1 MITSNDI
8 RRKWLDFFASKGHK
22 IVSSSSLVPNND
34 PTLMFTNAGMVQ
46 FKNIFTGKEVRDY
59 HRATTA
65 QKCVRAGGKHND
77 LDNVGY
83 TCRHH
88 TFFEMMGNFSFGDYF
103 KEQAI
108 TYAYEMITKELGIN
122 KDKLCF
128 TVFSEDDDAWNIWK
142 KVSGVSDDKII
153 RIPTTAN
160 FWSMG
165 DTGPCGPC
173 SEIFYD
179 HGDKIFGGAP
189 GTKDE
194 DGDRFVEIW
203 NLVFMQYEQLEDG
216 SRIPLPKPSIDTGAG
231 LERLAAVLQGTH
243 DNYET
248 DALKSLVLAAA
259 DELGIKDIY
268 GPYKSSLRVVADH
281 LRSSCFLIADGV
293 TLSNE
298 GRGYVLRRIMR
309 RAMRHAYMMGA
320 KEPLMYKLVPALQS
334 LMAEAY
340 PELNTAGSLITET
353 LRLEETSFRDTLARG
368 IRLLDEQTEHLSKG
382 DCLSGEVAFRL
393 YDTYGFP
400 LDLTQD
406 ALRSKGIKVDIEGFD
421 AAMER
426 QKQAARKAW
435 AGSGDTATEKIW
447 FSLYDKFGATEF
459 LGYTNDMAEGQV
471 QAVIQD
477 GKEVSEATAGSEVML
492 VVNQTPFYA
501 ECGGQCGD
509 AGVIENDKVKI
520 IIHDTVRKVEGLFVH
535 IGKVEIGSIKPNDN
549 VILKVFTD
557 RRANIKA
564 NHSATHL
571 LHAALRKF
579 LGQHVVQKGSE
590 VTAEHLRFDFAHS
603 KALTSEE
610 ILLVEDEVNRNI
622 MAALPVVTQIMSPDA
637 AVKMGAMALFGEKYG
652 EEVRVLT
659 MGAENKPVS
668 IELCGGTHVDNTGN
682 IGSFRIL
689 SETAIS
695 AGIRRIE
702 AVAGMA
708 AVRHSRKQDSLLND
722 LALRAKSAKDALP
735 ERIDSLMSDKKS
747 LEREVT
753 ELRKKLASG
762 GVASND
768 AQYEEINGIKFIGR
782 IISDLPVGEMKSA
795 VDVMKQKI
803 GSGVVALVCINDGKV
818 SLVLGVTKDIS
829 EKVSASAIIKDIAS
843 TVGGKGGGRADMAQA
858 GGFSTDSAEEVI
870 KSVKK
875 ALEK

>member
-8 RRKWLDFFASKGHK
+8 RSKWLEFFGSRGHQ

-59 HRATTA
+59 KRATTS

-128 TVFSEDDDAWNIWK
+128 TVFSEDDEAFNLWK
-142 KVSGVSDDKII
+142 KVAGVADEKII

-216 SRIPLPKPSIDTGAG
+216 TRVPLPRPSIDTGAG

-268 GPYKSSLRVVADH
+268 GQYKSSLRVVADH

-334 LMAEAY
+334 LMGQAY
-340 PELNTAGSLITET
+340 PELNTAGNLITET
-353 LRLEETSFRDTLARG
+353 LRLEETSFRETLARG
-368 IRLLDEQTEHLSKG
+368 IKLLDEQTVGLGYG
-382 DCLSGEVAFRL
+382 DSLSGEVAFKL

-406 ALRSKGIKVDIEGFD
+406 ALRGKGIDVDVDGFN

-426 QKQAARKAW
+426 QRQAARKAW
-435 AGSGDTATEKIW
+435 AGSGDTATEGVW
-447 FSLYDKFGATEF
+447 FSLHDKFGGTEF
-459 LGYTNDMAEGQV
+459 LGYNNDEAEGQV
-471 QAVIQD
+471 LAIVKD
-477 GKEVSEATAGSEVML
+477 GKEIAEAKEGDEVML
-492 VVNQTPFYA
+492 VLNQTPFYG

-509 AGVIENDKVKI
+509 AGIIENDNVKI
-520 IIHDTVRKVEGLFVH
+520 IVSDTKRKVDGLFVH
-535 IGKVEIGSIKPNDN
+535 IGKVESGSIKPMDS
-549 VILKVFTD
+549 VVLKVFTD
-557 RRANIKA
+557 KRANIKA
-564 NHSATHL
+564 HHSATHL
-571 LHAALRKF
+571 LHAALRKL

-590 VTAEHLRFDFAHS
+590 VTADHLRFDFSHS
-603 KALTSEE
+603 KAVTAEE
-610 ILLVEDEVNRNI
+610 LLLIEDEVNRNI
-622 MAALPVVTQIMSPDA
+622 MAALPVTTKIMHPDE

-659 MGAENKPVS
+659 MGSDDKPVS
-668 IELCGGTHVDNTGN
+668 RELCGGTHVGNTGH

-689 SETAIS
+689 SESAIS

-708 AVRHSRKQDSLLND
+708 AVRHSRKQDNMLND
-722 LALRAKSAKDALP
+722 LSLRAKVAKDSLP
-735 ERIDSLMSDKKS
+735 ERIDSLIADKKA
-747 LEREVT
+747 LEKEVVD
-753 ELRKKLASG
+753 LRRKLAAG
-762 GVASND
+762 GTSS
-768 AQYEEINGIKFIGR
+768 AQDDFEEINGVKFSGKVVTGI
-782 IISDLPVGEMKSA
+782 PAGELKPA
-795 VDVMKQKI
+795 VDIMRQKI
-803 GSGVVALVCINDGKV
+803 GSGVAALVGVDEGKI
-818 SLVLGVTKDIS
+818 SLVIGVTEDLTGKYN
-829 EKVSASAIIKDIAS
+829 ASALVKAISAI
-843 TVGGKGGGRADMAQA
+843 VGGKGGGRPDMAQA
-858 GGFSTDSAEEVI
+858 GGFTTEDTSAIIKAVKEV
-870 KSVKK
+870 
-875 ALEK
+875 L